1 MSQQRAQRTP
11 HREGTAQTQVSAT
24 GTGRKKKKNLS
35 PFDGCEGTICRV
47 LFWCLLSF
55 RFIKTA
61 KKSSFLTELIE
72 RKQRWQQVLGGQ
84 QPDHEDDD
92 DDDDKR

>member
-1 MSQQRAQRTP
+1 MVLEYSERAG
-11 HREGTAQTQVSAT
+11 EGMQNRGWRMDV
-24 GTGRKKKKNLS
+24 
-35 PFDGCEGTICRV
+35 V
-47 LFWCLLSF
+47 VWCVEPTCDLLLLH

-72 RKQRWQQVLGGQ
+72 RKQRWQQVLGNNTAEH
-84 QPDHEDDD
+84 DDDD